1 MAIRILQSINRN
13 IEMRNIQETIPL
25 QNSNFVS
32 NSNESPPPYESQYTP
47 PPSYQEINCFFE
59 TKTETRQT

>member
-1 MAIRILQSINRN
+1 MAIRILQAVNRN

-25 QNSNFVS
+25 QNSN
-32 NSNESPPPYESQYTP
+32 ESPPPYENQYTP
-47 PPSYQEINCFFE
+47 PPSYQEIDCFSE